1 MEDNTANRPMNSYFS
16 SNFIEPGTAK
26 TISNARKSRK
36 RCVDQI
42 RNNELKLPLQQPHTD
57 ASVDGAIVPI
67 QSTRRLQQQQQ
78 HNHPTTNIQT
88 LDTKRNAVDIS
99 NHPRWTTH
107 NRYNHNVT
115 ATTTTATTTDTEGL
129 DPVSDF
135 DDSEW
140 TPMDS
145 SYGAAIP
152 LAGWIPKGIRRTIE
166 FTVLA
171 GIALM
176 IVFWIVET
184 SVRSSSTHNNNYNK
198 SSNYNN
204 NNNNATIE
212 TTMDQSNN
220 VTNAMVYYNDTYS
233 YYVDDYTTTT
243 AAMNDNDN

>member
-16 SNFIEPGTAK
+16 SNFIQAGTATTVSK
-26 TISNARKSRK
+26 ARKNGK

-42 RNNELKLPLQQPHTD
+42 RNNELKLPLQPPHTD
-57 ASVDGAIVPI
+57 AFVDGAIVPI
-67 QSTRRLQQQQQ
+67 HSTRRLQQQQ
-78 HNHPTTNIQT
+78 HNHPTTYIQT
-88 LDTKRNAVDIS
+88 S
-99 NHPRWTTH
+99 TH
-107 NRYNHNVT
+107 NRYNHNFT
-115 ATTTTATTTDTEGL
+115 ATTTTTATTTDTEGL

-184 SVRSSSTHNNNYNK
+184 SVRSSSTHNNSK

-204 NNNNATIE
+204 NNNNAAIE
-212 TTMDQSNN
+212 TTMDHNNN
-220 VTNAMVYYNDTYS
+220 VTNTMVYYNDTYS
-233 YYVDDYTTTT
+233 YFVDDYTTTT